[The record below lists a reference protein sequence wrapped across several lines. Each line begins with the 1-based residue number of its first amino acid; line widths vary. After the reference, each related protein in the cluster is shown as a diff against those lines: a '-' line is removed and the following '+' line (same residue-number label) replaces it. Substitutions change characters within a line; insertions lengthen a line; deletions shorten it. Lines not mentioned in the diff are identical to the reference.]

1 MHLIPQ
7 KMEATSITK
16 LFDVFRSQNKV
27 LRPVENINVFEIV
40 DQIASLFAAGSFY
53 YFVFNLVTLEFD
65 YVSQSTKS
73 LLGIKPQKFSFIK
86 LLQILHPEDQQQM
99 RYKESTSLNL
109 KLNII
114 PKEYIKNYKTVYL
127 MRIKDK
133 NGNYKIFLHQ
143 VKALTISEDGKIQQT
158 IGIHTDV
165 TYLKIPF
172 DHKISFIPINSKL
185 PSYHF
190 EYLNNKYVLSTGIS
204 DKFTR
209 RENDIIKL
217 LGQGKRVSEIADILY
232 ISKHTVNTHKK
243 NIFKKSNCNN
253 TAELVVKCLREGVM

>member
-1 MHLIPQ
+1 
-7 KMEATSITK
+7 MEETGITK
-16 LFDVFRSQNKV
+16 LLDVFRSQNRI
-27 LRPVENINVFEIV
+27 LRPVENINVFQIV

-53 YFVFNLVTLEFD
+53 YFIFNLVTLEFD
-65 YVSQSTKS
+65 YVSEGTKP
-73 LLGIKPQKFSFIK
+73 LLGIESKDFSIIK
-86 LLQILHPEDQQQM
+86 LFKILHPEDQQQM

-114 PKEYIKNYKTVYL
+114 PKEHITKYKTVYL

-133 NGNYKIFLHQ
+133 KGNYRIILHQ

-158 IGIHTDV
+158 IGVHTDV

-172 DHKISFIPINSKL
+172 DHKISFIPIDSKL
-185 PSYHF
+185 QSYHF
-190 EYLNNKYVLSTGIS
+190 EYLNNKYVLTNGIS
-204 DKFTR
+204 GKFTK

-217 LGQGKRVSEIADILY
+217 LGQGKRVSEIAAILY
-232 ISKHTVNTHKK
+232 ISMHTVNTHKK

-253 TAELVVKCLREGVM
+253 SAELVVKCLREGFM